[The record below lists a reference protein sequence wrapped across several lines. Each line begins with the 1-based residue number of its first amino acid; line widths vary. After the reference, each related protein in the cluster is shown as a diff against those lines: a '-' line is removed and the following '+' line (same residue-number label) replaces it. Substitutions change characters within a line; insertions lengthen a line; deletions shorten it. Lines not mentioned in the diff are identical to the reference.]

1 MNRMQAV
8 PLVLIA
14 GISIFTAHAQGP
26 RSDRFIPTPA
36 YRVETL
42 KLKAKGLLPNTTFA
56 VFLAADFL
64 GEITTNADGRGSI
77 RTEAI
82 VEDNSVRNRPPAVL
96 RLASSMAGDLCFAP
110 VYGEAEDAVL
120 IRRNLP
126 RRRSASATTTFV
138 NGERSVDDDGPIF
151 QTIIWRSIKC
161 VSTF

>member
-1 MNRMQAV
+1 MNRFQTV

-26 RSDRFIPTPA
+26 RIDRFTPTPA
-36 YRVETL
+36 YRVQTL
-42 KLKAKGLLPNTTFA
+42 KVKAKGLLPNTAFT
-56 VFLAADFL
+56 VYLAADSL

-77 RTEAI
+77 RAKAI
-82 VEDNSVRNRPPAVL
+82 MEGDSFRTRPPAVL
-96 RLASSMAGDLCFAP
+96 RFSSSMADDLCFAP
-110 VYGEAEDAVL
+110 VYGEAEDAAL

-126 RRRSASATTTFV
+126 RRRSASATTTFI